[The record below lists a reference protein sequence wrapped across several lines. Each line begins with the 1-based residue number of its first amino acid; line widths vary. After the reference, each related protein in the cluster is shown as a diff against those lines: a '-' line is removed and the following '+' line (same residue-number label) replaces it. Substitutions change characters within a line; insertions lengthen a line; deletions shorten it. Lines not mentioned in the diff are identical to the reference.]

1 MTPCAPAP
9 SSPLEPSTSRILD
22 AKASPECEMRSDAC
36 PKASEA
42 SSFTRARPSHH
53 DWLASLT
60 CRKRRVKCDEQ
71 KPRCGQCLKSE
82 RECTYAYSTEDAA
95 RMATGAQEATT
106 SPTQTTASVLI
117 KSPSIRRSIGEAD
130 AGPFGESPELRF
142 DLSPVALSTSLPS
155 PNSAPFEWYDLLAE
169 DAINNIQKHNLGFN
183 QLSLS
188 RRQSPVPDA
197 HTDDID
203 PQLQSTGPT
212 GLPDASIPAE
222 PWKSLDIISLT
233 DDELGFFHHYI
244 NVLGPILDLFDPLR
258 HFSNLVPKLAVH
270 NVGLLKSLLAVAARH
285 MALLSDHQTSQ
296 QSFHAQTPASHSS
309 VQDSNGL
316 SNPFLEVATQC
327 YYETLQYL
335 SQNLLYPSYTKSTEI
350 IATAILISTYE
361 MFDASGR
368 YSDGGW
374 ERHLRGIF
382 WIQRSQDNNGETKDG
397 LRKAAWW
404 MWLRQDIWVAFRECR
419 RVLTI
424 WRPTKRLVDLTPDE
438 LATRIIYI
446 CARCVDFA
454 ANEKQYEM
462 NIRIEQGDKLLQALD
477 DWYRILPPSFKPL
490 YAHPMPQSGL
500 FTPIWIHPPSY
511 AAAIQMFHFARIIV
525 LINQP
530 SAGGMNAFRQRQ
542 RLLDES
548 VETICGIALMHQGN
562 DLPSA
567 FVNYQALYAA
577 GLCVQ
582 TPVKQN
588 AIVQLLEKTLDITK
602 FPPKTLID
610 DLAIYWRAES

>member
-1 MTPCAPAP
+1 MPAQKPRKPRP
-9 SSPLEPSTSRILD
+9 S
-22 AKASPECEMRSDAC
+22 
-36 PKASEA
+36 
-42 SSFTRARPSHH
+42 RARG
-53 DWLASLT
+53 LRTTTGCLT
-60 CRKRRVKCDEQ
+60 CRKRRVKCDEC
-71 KPRCGQCLKSE
+71 KPRCGQCLKSD
-82 RECTYAYSTEDAA
+82 RECTYPQATDDGAA
-95 RMATGAQEATT
+95 TTGSSGQEATT
-106 SPTQTTASVLI
+106 SPAQPRGSIVVD
-117 KSPSIRRSIGEAD
+117 SPATRKSIGDAD
-130 AGPFGESPELRF
+130 MSALGESPELRF
-142 DLSPVALSTSLPS
+142 DLSPLALSTSLPS

-169 DAINNIQKHNLGFN
+169 DAINNIQKHNLGFAEI
-183 QLSLS
+183 SLS
-188 RRQSPVPDA
+188 RRQSPVPETEDE
-197 HTDDID
+197 ID
-203 PQLQSTGPT
+203 PQLQATGQSRPT
-212 GLPDASIPAE
+212 DAAFE
-222 PWKSLDIISLT
+222 AWKSPNIIALS

-244 NVLGPILDLFDPLR
+244 NVLAPILDLFDPR
-258 HFSNLVPKLAVH
+258 RYFANLVPKLAVH

-285 MALLSDHQTSQ
+285 MALLSDHQTAQ
-296 QSFHAQTPASHSS
+296 NALNIQTPVSHSS
-309 VQDSNGL
+309 LQDSNSL
-316 SNPFLEVATQC
+316 NNHNPFLEVATQY

-350 IATAILISTYE
+350 ISTAILISTFE

-397 LRKAAWW
+397 LRRAAWW
-404 MWLRQDIWVAFRECR
+404 MWLRQDIWVAFRESR

-424 WRPTKRLVDLTPDE
+424 WRPTRRLVDLTPDE
-438 LATRIIYI
+438 LTTRIVYI
-446 CARCVDFA
+446 CARCVDYA
-454 ANEKQYEM
+454 ANEKHYDM
-462 NIRIEQGDKLLQALD
+462 NIRIDQGDKLLQALD
-477 DWYRILPPSFKPL
+477 DWHRILPPSFQPI
-490 YAHPMPQSGL
+490 YAHSTPQPGL

-511 AAAIQMFHFARIIV
+511 AAAIQMFHFARIVV

-530 SAGGMNAFRQRQ
+530 SLGGMSEFSRRQ

-588 AIVQLLEKTLDITK
+588 AVLQLLEKTLEITK
-602 FPPKTLID
+602 FPPKTLLD
-610 DLAIYWRAES
+610 DLKRYWRAEP